1 MAFQQNHKEAGTP
14 VSGYASS
21 LTPKQPL
28 RSGRP
33 STTLSWNKLG
43 AITSL
48 LFSPRWHTFQNGVKM
63 QQIR

>member
-1 MAFQQNHKEAGTP
+1 MAFQQNHKEAGTT

-43 AITSL
+43 AKAVQ
-48 LFSPRWHTFQNGVKM
+48 RWHTFQNGVKM
-63 QQIR
+63 QQIG